1 MSAHSSGR
9 EEDRMPTWL
18 PWIMLIMVVAAFL
31 WVRGGNTNGLEARR
45 LVAEGAL
52 LLDVRSIGEFQA
64 GHLDGAVHVPLH
76 ELEQRSRELG
86 PPERPIVVYCQ
97 SGVRSAQALRTLTRH
112 GFQRVYNLGG
122 LSNW

>member
-1 MSAHSSGR
+1 
-9 EEDRMPTWL
+9 MPNWL

-52 LLDVRSIGEFQA
+52 LLDVRSVGEFEA
-64 GHLDGAVHVPLH
+64 GHLDGALHVPLH
-76 ELEQRSRELG
+76 ELEARVRELG
-86 PPERPIVVYCQ
+86 APERPIVVYCQ
-97 SGVRSAQALRTLTRH
+97 SGVRSAQALRTLTRR

>member
-1 MSAHSSGR
+1 
-9 EEDRMPTWL
+9 MPTWL